1 MGSIPTS
8 PTIRAG
14 GAAIAVSPFFF
25 QVPLDKMPISGIME
39 MSRGKIEREVRM
51 AAIVLLVAI
60 YILLGDHKECW

>member
-1 MGSIPTS
+1 
-8 PTIRAG
+8 
-14 GAAIAVSPFFF
+14 VSPFFF